1 MNIMIKK
8 ILTPATIAI
17 FLWGAILLLI
27 NQYYYEYVRYYLYIS
42 IIVIFPIMIW
52 NLIKQWKKDKVQET
66 KEFRSSIFRMLIV
79 AVVMIV
85 IFFITKQNHI

>member
-1 MNIMIKK
+1 MNIMVKK

-17 FLWGAILLLI
+17 FLWGSILLLI

-52 NLIKQWKKDKVQET
+52 NLIKQWKKDKVEET
-66 KEFRSSIFRMLIV
+66 KEFKPSIFRMLIM

>member
-8 ILTPATIAI
+8 ILRPATIAI
-17 FLWGAILLLI
+17 FLWGSILLFI
-27 NQYYYEYVRYYLYIS
+27 NQYYYEYARYYLYIS

-52 NLIKQWKKDKVQET
+52 NLIKQWKKDKVEET
-66 KEFRSSIFRMLIV
+66 KEFKPSIFRMLIM
-79 AVVMIV
+79 AVGMIV

>member
-1 MNIMIKK
+1 M
-8 ILTPATIAI
+8 
-17 FLWGAILLLI
+17 GSILLFI
-27 NQYYYEYVRYYLYIS
+27 NQYYYEYARYYLYIS

-52 NLIKQWKKDKVQET
+52 NLIKQWKKDKVEET
-66 KEFRSSIFRMLIV
+66 KEFKPSIFRMLIM

>member
-17 FLWGAILLLI
+17 FLWGTILLLI

-42 IIVIFPIMIW
+42 ILVIFPFMIW
-52 NLIKQWKKDKVQET
+52 NLIKQWKKDKAEET
-66 KEFRSSIFRMLIV
+66 KEFRSSIFRMLIM
-79 AVVMIV
+79 AVVMIL
-85 IFFITKQNHI
+85 IFYVTKQNHI

>member
-17 FLWGAILLLI
+17 FLCGAILLLI

-52 NLIKQWKKDKVQET
+52 YLIKQWKKDKVEET
-66 KEFRSSIFRMLIV
+66 KEFKSSIFRMLIMT
-79 AVVMIV
+79 VVMIV

>member
-1 MNIMIKK
+1 MIKK
-8 ILTPATIAI
+8 VLTPATIAI
-17 FLWGAILLLI
+17 FLWGSILLLI

-52 NLIKQWKKDKVQET
+52 NLIKQWKKDKVEET
-66 KEFRSSIFRMLIV
+66 KEFKPSIFRMLIM

>member
-17 FLWGAILLLI
+17 FLWGSILLLI
-27 NQYYYEYVRYYLYIS
+27 SQYYYEYVRYYLYIS

-52 NLIKQWKKDKVQET
+52 NLIKQWKKDKVEET
-66 KEFRSSIFRMLIV
+66 KEFKPSIFRMLIM

>member
-17 FLWGAILLLI
+17 FLWGSILLLI

-52 NLIKQWKKDKVQET
+52 NLIKQWKKDKVEET
-66 KEFRSSIFRMLIV
+66 KEFKPSIFRMLIMV
-79 AVVMIV
+79 VVMIV

>member
-1 MNIMIKK
+1 M
-8 ILTPATIAI
+8 
-17 FLWGAILLLI
+17 GSILLFI

-52 NLIKQWKKDKVQET
+52 NLIKQWKKDKVEET
-66 KEFRSSIFRMLIV
+66 KEFKPSIFRMLIM

>member
-1 MNIMIKK
+1 MIKK

-17 FLWGAILLLI
+17 FLWGSILLLI

-52 NLIKQWKKDKVQET
+52 NLIKQWKKDKVEET
-66 KEFRSSIFRMLIV
+66 KEFKPSIFRMLIMV
-79 AVVMIV
+79 VVMIV

>member
-17 FLWGAILLLI
+17 FLWGSILLLI

-52 NLIKQWKKDKVQET
+52 NLIKQWKKDKVEET
-66 KEFRSSIFRMLIV
+66 KEFKPSIFRMLIM